1 MMIDKQRIS
10 KCVLYEEMEEKDRIF
25 WFEMR
30 TKKFLHN
37 IDTFYYS
44 VKLQEDFTVDS
55 QDKNVLAFRRA
66 VEKLNLKATKKA
78 YTGDVV
84 QLFVP
89 EMQDYLNLSN
99 LKFSKYYNFSL
110 EMPGQFDI
118 FIAPIVPGNEIE
130 LSTTS
135 EIIV

>member
-44 VKLQEDFTVDS
+44 VKL
-55 QDKNVLAFRRA
+55 
-66 VEKLNLKATKKA
+66 
-78 YTGDVV
+78 
-84 QLFVP
+84 
-89 EMQDYLNLSN
+89 
-99 LKFSKYYNFSL
+99 
-110 EMPGQFDI
+110 
-118 FIAPIVPGNEIE
+118 
-130 LSTTS
+130 
-135 EIIV
+135 